1 VKDLIVV
8 ATLVLAFASLL
19 TAHVTIAY
27 GLARRPPRWRALAA
41 LFVPPMAPLWAW
53 RERMRVRTIVWV
65 AALSLYIAA
74 RIVSRL

>member
-1 VKDLIVV
+1 
-8 ATLVLAFASLL
+8 
-19 TAHVTIAY
+19 
-27 GLARRPPRWRALAA
+27 
-41 LFVPPMAPLWAW
+41 MAPLWAW